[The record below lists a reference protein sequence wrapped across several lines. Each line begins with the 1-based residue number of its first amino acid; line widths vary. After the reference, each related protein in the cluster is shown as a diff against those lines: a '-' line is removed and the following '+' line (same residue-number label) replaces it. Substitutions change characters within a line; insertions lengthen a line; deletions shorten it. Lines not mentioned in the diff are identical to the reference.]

1 MAARKK
7 DGENILQKNQ
17 DQEARLVGYIKE
29 NQDKFYRLAYSYVKN
44 QEDALDVIQ
53 DAIIR
58 AMEKIHTL
66 KNPEYLKT
74 WFYRIL
80 VNECLNHIR
89 KAKSILY
96 TDQIPVLE
104 GETNTFGEREAAI
117 DLYHAIDKLEP
128 NLKTIV
134 MLRFYE
140 DMKLKEI
147 SKVTS
152 CHLSTVKA
160 RLYKALSI
168 LRVDIE
174 GDPVYGTQNSLIRRK
189 GEKEHEK
196 EATKS
201 I

>member
-1 MAARKK
+1 M
-7 DGENILQKNQ
+7 QKHQ
-17 DQEARLVGYIKE
+17 DQEALLVSYIKD

-89 KAKSILY
+89 KMKSILY
-96 TDQIPVLE
+96 TDQIPMLE
-104 GETNTFGEREAAI
+104 GEVNTFGEREAAI

-128 NLKTIV
+128 KLKTIV
-134 MLRFYE
+134 MSSFLRGYE
-140 DMKLKEI
+140 AGRNFKGYQLPFEH
-147 SKVTS
+147 S
-152 CHLSTVKA
+152 
-160 RLYKALSI
+160 
-168 LRVDIE
+168 
-174 GDPVYGTQNSLIRRK
+174 K
-189 GEKEHEK
+189 GEAVQSVIHSAGRYRRRSCLWNTEFFDQEK
-196 EATKS
+196 G
-201 I
+201 

>member
-1 MAARKK
+1 M
-7 DGENILQKNQ
+7 QKHQ
-17 DQEARLVGYIKE
+17 DQEALLVSYIKD

-80 VNECLNHIR
+80 VNESLNHIR
-89 KAKSILY
+89 KMKSILY
-96 TDQIPVLE
+96 TDQIPILE
-104 GETNTFGEREAAI
+104 GEENTFGEREAAI

-128 NLKTIV
+128 KLKTIV

-140 DMKLKEI
+140 DMKLEEI
-147 SKVTS
+147 SRVTS

-174 GDPVYGTQNSLIRRK
+174 GDPVYGTRNSLTRRK
-189 GEKEHEK
+189 GEKEYEK
-196 EATKS
+196 EAERS